1 LDVIADKRESG
12 LEDCM
17 RNRPLL
23 LNTTLLWLALL
34 TLVTGGHVWAQASV
48 KNLPP
53 EILRYADTVYIN
65 ARIVTLDKHDMSSDP
80 GTIAE
85 AMAVRD
91 EIIIA
96 LGEDSEMLAM
106 AGPQTRVVDLQGK
119 TVLPGFVESHVHPM
133 SESERFAREQYNLR
147 ATPEGYV
154 LMMEIGATPDD
165 TMAKVARAM
174 DLLLAHATPTPDE
187 WLNIELLHAPAL
199 GFSSAASV
207 STLMSAPKLA
217 DVRITK
223 SDLSEIVP
231 NYPLVLSSATGIMD
245 APEKDVWFHVTVDSN
260 GRPINEKIVALDGSF
275 D

>member
-1 LDVIADKRESG
+1 
-12 LEDCM
+12 M
-17 RNRPLL
+17 RDRRLL
-23 LNTTLLWLALL
+23 FTTLLPRLASLALL
-34 TLVTGGHVWAQASV
+34 TGSHVWAQASV
-48 KNLPP
+48 DNLPP
-53 EILRYADTVYIN
+53 EILMYADTVYVN
-65 ARIVTLDKHDMSSDP
+65 AKIVTLDEHEMTSDP

-96 LGEDSEMLAM
+96 LGTDSEMLAM
-106 AGPQTRVVDLQGK
+106 AGTKTKIVDLKGK
-119 TVLPGFVESHVHPM
+119 TVLPGIVESHVHPM

-147 ATPEGYV
+147 MTPEGYV
-154 LMMEIGATPDD
+154 LMMDIGITPDA
-165 TMAKVARAM
+165 TMARVARAM

-199 GFSSAASV
+199 GFATPASV

-223 SDLSEIVP
+223 ADISEIVP

-245 APEKDVWFHVTVDSN
+245 APEKNIWFHVTVDPI
-260 GRPINEKIVALDGSF
+260 GRPITEEVVALDGSF
-275 D
+275 DQ